1 MVTIERMIVFTIL
14 VLVSLAW
21 INPVRV
27 ETKTSIDSQGVVSS
41 TTTITVDYEEGAPAP
56 TPSAAP

>member
-1 MVTIERMIVFTIL
+1 MVTIERMIVFTVL

-21 INPVRV
+21 INPVRF
-27 ETKTSIDSQGVVSS
+27 ETKTSVVDGVVSS
-41 TTTITVDYEEGAPAP
+41 TTTITVDYDDDE